1 MYEENTIHFITRY
14 RKEMTG
20 GLSEHEVRAIEKK
33 YNEFVK
39 VEIRKQFII
48 ESMTKRMPD
57 KLTPG

>member
-1 MYEENTIHFITRY
+1 VHFITRY

-20 GLSEHEVRAIEKK
+20 GLSEHEVRDIEKR

-48 ESMTKRMPD
+48 ESMTKRLPD
-57 KLTPG
+57 KLTPGN